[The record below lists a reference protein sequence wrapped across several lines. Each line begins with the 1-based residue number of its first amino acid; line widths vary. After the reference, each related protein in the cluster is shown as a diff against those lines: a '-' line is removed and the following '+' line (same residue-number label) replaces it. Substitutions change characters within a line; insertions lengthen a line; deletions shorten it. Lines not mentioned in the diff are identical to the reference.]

1 MEEIRLPTPSDPW
14 RLDRSALSFATFEEA
29 DEADR
34 KYWWS
39 RSPKERMQALELL
52 RQINYG
58 LDATSGR
65 LQRVF
70 EFVERSPG

>member
-1 MEEIRLPTPSDPW
+1 MEQIRLPTPSDPW
-14 RLDRSALSFATFEEA
+14 SLDRSALSFATFEEA

-39 RSPKERMQALELL
+39 RSPEERMQALELL

-58 LDATSGR
+58 PHATGGQ
-65 LQRVF
+65 LQRHF
-70 EFVERSPG
+70 EFVERPSG